1 MSKNIPNDIISKF
14 NERINQR
21 VASTRSGRF
30 DLRLSDYEV
39 LDDRDATIL
48 VTYENNMGFPKRSQ
62 LDEWVTSSFN
72 GQMIL
77 DIESTRI
84 HSDVNAVV
92 AMVHKNEIKRPVEH
106 TANMIVVSK
115 SRYMDD
121 DQAIW
126 EVRSDNNGGR
136 YLVRVAKDDIE
147 AILHERQVSE
157 RTASI
162 HRRVRLSDIRTA
174 GITDLEVGDRIAY
187 MGIGGILQRGEITHV
202 SDEMVHVRAPGN
214 STTATSSGPGDKVN
228 INKVIYVYEKSP
240 KSKKAQDSALIA
252 FFTKAYGSAE
262 FARKLVTLKGSDK

>member
-92 AMVHKNEIKRPVEH
+92 AMVHKNEIKRPVVLL
-106 TANMIVVSK
+106 AS
-115 SRYMDD
+115 
-121 DQAIW
+121 
-126 EVRSDNNGGR
+126 
-136 YLVRVAKDDIE
+136 VAKARLDF
-147 AILHERQVSE
+147 VSFPKPFK
-157 RTASI
+157 AN
-162 HRRVRLSDIRTA
+162 L
-174 GITDLEVGDRIAY
+174 
-187 MGIGGILQRGEITHV
+187 THV
-202 SDEMVHVRAPGN
+202 RRR
-214 STTATSSGPGDKVN
+214 SS
-228 INKVIYVYEKSP
+228 
-240 KSKKAQDSALIA
+240 A
-252 FFTKAYGSAE
+252 AE
-262 FARKLVTLKGSDK
+262 